1 MGDLHLS
8 FVNYCCLCR
17 NTASKQQSPAG
28 MSCRAWRRA
37 ARALGAPPSASGE
50 ILRWRRLRRQV
61 GKPRRGGYNARAP
74 GPVSRTAGC
83 TVPNCPGC
91 HGNAR
96 SVSGGLKGMFGLKVG
111 APAAE
116 PWERG
121 ATAGAGG
128 ASKTLR
134 WPVYRPVCD
143 AGKNGEAPAQRAH
156 SRARGPGAVVP
167 RICPHCAVR
176 NGTPK
181 LLERKTPTRTVFAVA
196 SKTNLGRAGAAICL
210 GSQRHPL
217 SAPNI

>member
-28 MSCRAWRRA
+28 TSCRAWRRA

-111 APAAE
+111 ASAAQ

-121 ATAGAGG
+121 PRPAREGRLKPSAGQCIGQYL
-128 ASKTLR
+128 T
-134 WPVYRPVCD
+134 
-143 AGKNGEAPAQRAH
+143 
-156 SRARGPGAVVP
+156 RARTGKPRHSGLTRAPGAPVQWFPGFVP
-167 RICPHCAVR
+167 TVPSATVR
-176 NGTPK
+176 PSCWK
-181 LLERKTPTRTVFAVA
+181 EKPQPERFLPWHLKP
-196 SKTNLGRAGAAICL
+196 I
-210 GSQRHPL
+210 
-217 SAPNI
+217 